1 MVSFYVY
8 SVSSKTRIF
17 LLLQRLGCCSKNRKQ
32 WWTRLTTFIVN
43 SWFCY
48 NGNNKKISVNR
59 GLFFWLEAYIG
70 TPETSKMESFAKVCV
85 SPGYVSI
92 ISRIF
97 LDQKVAVFKCYLEL
111 FSELFRTNF
120 SNLRIWLVSH
130 K

>member
-1 MVSFYVY
+1 ME
-8 SVSSKTRIF
+8 II
-17 LLLQRLGCCSKNRKQ
+17 RKSLS
-32 WWTRLTTFIVN
+32 TE
-43 SWFCY
+43 
-48 NGNNKKISVNR
+48 G
-59 GLFFWLEAYIG
+59 FFFDWEAYIG
-70 TPETSKMESFAKVCV
+70 TPETSKMESFAIVCV
-85 SPGYVSI
+85 SPGHVSI